1 MTIAVDL
8 GRKENKQT
16 KGLSAVCDCVVFL
29 DHTHLLFW
37 GLCLLSHVVMFTFLL
52 TL

>member
-16 KGLSAVCDCVVFL
+16 KMWFAVVWWWFGANMAGQRNKM
-29 DHTHLLFW
+29 LLNF
-37 GLCLLSHVVMFTFLL
+37 FFNY
-52 TL
+52 